1 MNHQTHGFWS
11 TDIRRNMDVFG
22 LDGGRIGTVIRVNS
36 DPVARNVMPDN
47 PPFTPDI
54 REFDGEATGPAP
66 TRAVGNRGPAT
77 QAPEHRYG
85 TASMSGDPLGNGS
98 VQVGTWYGFFGRR
111 WISLDEVQT
120 VSMERVVLR
129 KPASFYLD

>member
-1 MNHQTHGFWS
+1 MNHQTHSFRS

-22 LDGGRIGTVIRVNS
+22 LDGQRIGTVIRVS
-36 DPVARNVMPDN
+36 ADHTARTSVPDN
-47 PPFTPDI
+47 PPFTPDV

-66 TRAVGNRGPAT
+66 TRSVGNAGPAT

-85 TASMSGDPLGNGS
+85 AATTSGESLGNGS
-98 VQVGTWYGFFGRR
+98 FQVGTWYGLFGRR

-120 VSMERVVLR
+120 VSLERVVLR
-129 KPASFYLD
+129 RTASFYLD